1 MTSALHQFHALRPFG
16 GFDLIMADPPWRYE
30 MRSEKGEAKSPS
42 AHYDCMSINDI
53 CALPVESLA
62 ASDCLLWLWS
72 LNTMLPQAL
81 KVIEA
86 WGFTYKT
93 GGHWVKTTVK
103 GKLNMGTG
111 YILRGAGEP
120 FLIATRGAPKIK
132 DRGVR
137 SVIMGQIR
145 EHSRKPEEAFQ
156 AAEKLMP
163 DARRIEVFSRQR
175 RAGWSNWGH
184 EVEKFE
190 EAS

>member
-1 MTSALHQFHALRPFG
+1 MTSVFHQFHALRPFD

-42 AHYDCMSINDI
+42 AHYDCMSIDEI
-53 CALPVESLA
+53 CALPVSVLA

-81 KVIEA
+81 QVIEA
-86 WGFTYKT
+86 WGITYKT

-120 FLIATRGAPKIK
+120 FLIGTRGAPKIK
-132 DRGVR
+132 GRGVR

-156 AAEKLMP
+156 AAKTPRPE
-163 DARRIEVFSRQR
+163 ARRIEVFSRQK
-175 RAGWSNWGH
+175 RAGWFNWGH
-184 EVEKFE
+184 EAQKFE